1 MSAEIGRTPMT
12 PEKRLDIR
20 PDTLVR
26 LQKILTEFGSILKN
40 WLLDF
45 GKEKDILQ
53 KLKESETQAIIKLEH
68 DASKITGLLH
78 GLEEDAK
85 VSWWES
91 IFGYSLKATS
101 FFNLLIHPIIVLILL
116 VLVMYLVWMILHRKM
131 KRLAKNAHIR
141 EQHLRTKTQ
150 QMMNY

>member
-1 MSAEIGRTPMT
+1 MT

-131 KRLAKNAHIR
+131 KRLVKNVHIR

>member
-1 MSAEIGRTPMT
+1 MT

-85 VSWWES
+85 VSWW
-91 IFGYSLKATS
+91 KA
-101 FFNLLIHPIIVLILL
+101 
-116 VLVMYLVWMILHRKM
+116 YLV
-131 KRLAKNAHIR
+131 
-141 EQHLRTKTQ
+141 TV
-150 QMMNY
+150 